1 MMRMQDLPED
11 IFSNA
16 MSASSNALV
25 VCDANTEGL
34 PLVYVNPAF
43 EEITGYSA
51 DEVIGRSMRFLQ
63 GPETSADEI
72 ENIRRAIETPAE
84 VRVTLKNYR
93 KDGSYFWNQL
103 YICPAYNAD
112 GMVTHFIGVI
122 RDASKEEEL
131 SRKLADYDYYD
142 SLTGLPN
149 RKLLEQRLIQCVEKP
164 RYPDRKLAVIY
175 LDLDGFKPINDHFG
189 HSFGDSLLQA
199 MATRLLGLLRSGDT
213 LARIES
219 DEFVILLPDLSSAN
233 SVVGILERILEEI
246 AVPVTIRGE
255 EVQLS
260 ASIGVTM
267 SEQTLPNPMVLIQ
280 QADLA
285 MYQAKKRGRNN
296 FQWYSSDLNASVAD
310 FLNIRNHMQK
320 AIESNEFTLH
330 YQPKFDLRSQHCSGI
345 EALARWYHPIMGEVS
360 PTRFI
365 PVAEQTGFIISFSEW
380 ALRQACHDF
389 KILQKTDPDLPSVS
403 VNISALHFL
412 RDNFVDSI
420 GDILREAEFEP
431 ACLDLEIT
439 ESVLFTD
446 PEDSIKKMLALKT
459 LGVNLS
465 LDDFGT
471 GFSSF
476 SYLKKLPIDTLKI
489 DRSFVADLTNDKG
502 DAAIVQGIIS
512 MAHHLGL
519 RVVAEGVES
528 KAQLNF
534 LQRALCDEIQG
545 FLKARPMTLQQF
557 PSFMHEYRQRVEVKK
572 DNEALKPVVLL
583 VDDEP
588 NVLRS
593 LQRLLRRD
601 GYQIL
606 TAEDADQ
613 AFELLTEHEVDVIVS
628 DQRMRHMNG
637 TELLNHVKS
646 MYPSIVRIVL
656 SGYMDLKSVT
666 AAINQGQI
674 YKFLTKP
681 WDDKELRQV
690 VRDAVRL
697 NHK

>member
-25 VCDANTEGL
+25 VCDANNSEL

-43 EEITGYSA
+43 EKITGYSPQ
-51 DEVIGRSMRFLQ
+51 EVIGRNMRFLQ
-63 GPETSADEI
+63 GPETGADEI
-72 ENIRRAIETPAE
+72 ETIRRSIETPAE

-93 KDGSYFWNQL
+93 KDGSFFWNQL
-103 YICPAYNAD
+103 FICPAHNSS
-112 GMVTHFIGVI
+112 GELTHFIGVI

-131 SRKLADYDYYD
+131 SRKLADYDNYD

-149 RKLLEQRLIQCVEKP
+149 RKFLQERLIQCVEQP
-164 RYPDRKLAVIY
+164 RYPNRELAVVY

-199 MATRLLGLLRSGDT
+199 MATRLLGLVRAGDT

-219 DEFVILLPDLSSAN
+219 DEFVILLPDLASAT
-233 SVVGILERILEEI
+233 SVVAILERILQEI
-246 AVPVTIRGE
+246 AVPVIMRGV

-260 ASIGVTM
+260 ASIGVTL
-267 SEQTLPNPMVLIQ
+267 SEKALPDPMVLIQ

-285 MYQAKKRGRNN
+285 MHQAKKRGRNN
-296 FQWYSSDLNASVAD
+296 FQWYSSDLNASVTD

-320 AIESNEFTLH
+320 AIEGNEFTLH
-330 YQPKFDLRSQHCSGI
+330 YQPKFDLRSQRCSGI
-345 EALARWYHPIMGEVS
+345 EALARWHHPIMGEIS
-360 PTRFI
+360 PSRFI

-380 ALRQACHDF
+380 ALRQACKDF
-389 KILQKTDPDLPSVS
+389 KILQKADPELPSVS
-403 VNISALHFL
+403 VNISVLHFL

-420 GDILREAEFEP
+420 REILREAEFEP

-439 ESVLFTD
+439 ESVLLSD
-446 PEDSIKKMLALKT
+446 PEDSIKKMRALKK
-459 LGVNLS
+459 LGLSLS

-489 DRSFVADLTNDKG
+489 DRSFIADLTHEKG

-512 MAHHLGL
+512 MSHHLGL

-545 FLKARPMTLQQF
+545 FLKARPMPLQAIE
-557 PSFMHEYRQRVEVKK
+557 SFMSQYRQQVEVEK
-572 DNEALKPVVLL
+572 EADIMLPVVLL

-606 TAEDADQ
+606 TAENAEQ
-613 AFELLTEHEVDVIVS
+613 AFELLTEHDVNVIVS

-690 VRDAVRL
+690 VRDAVHL